1 MKDLEKLFGNGLL
14 KGLATEE
21 ATAFL
26 DRCRQYTYV
35 DGTNLFKE
43 QTEATRLYLIV
54 EGGIDLRFEMPFRE
68 IPSSTIT
75 SSGPGDAIGWSA
87 IVPPHL
93 YRLSGYCRGRTV
105 VLEIDREMLQEI
117 FESNYH
123 LAFIV
128 MRNIAELAGARL
140 FQVQDKLAKVL
151 GEEAIHGW

>member
-14 KGLATEE
+14 KGLSSEE
-21 ATAFL
+21 ALAFL
-26 DRCRQYTYV
+26 GRCRKNSYD

-93 YRLSGYCRGRTV
+93 YRLSGYCRGKTV
-105 VLEIDREMLQEI
+105 VLEIDRDALQEV
-117 FESNYH
+117 FATNYH

-140 FQVQDKLAKVL
+140 FQVQDKLARVL
-151 GEEAIHGW
+151 GEEVIHGW